1 MKKKTTAQATPKR
14 KATKPSPK
22 ARKPSQIDRIE
33 AAISKV
39 HEELLSVRSI
49 AHHARTA
56 ARVNTGKL
64 DLLLSGATFM
74 QELDKAKEE
83 PKPLGLQP
91 GDYTD
96 ASKETADALTAM
108 GWEWWDD
115 DRHKEKYIRFGQNS
129 AKGKMV
135 NINQMGATCH
145 LTPAEFLSRAS
156 VTAKEL
162 RLVPVVEEPKVLN
175 VGQWIKFRDGSWQT
189 KEYGGI
195 AKVKSGP
202 DEEGHYLTEPAP
214 TEPMG
219 YYFAV
224 DEAGPATEQEIADHL
239 AEQEARA
246 NAEKMAKL
254 KWGVRVKTQK
264 GREYRIACD
273 KPNEDGLYRVAPD
286 VAYTYDAPMLSVD
299 EFTVIEQP

>member
-1 MKKKTTAQATPKR
+1 MPTKKTAPKKTACR
-14 KATKPSPK
+14 KEPKPSPK
-22 ARKPSQIDRIE
+22 ARKPSQLDRIE
-33 AAISKV
+33 VAISKV

-56 ARVNTGKL
+56 ARVNTSKL

-145 LTPAEFLSRAS
+145 LTPAEFLSRAA
-156 VTAKEL
+156 VTAKEIG
-162 RLVPVVEEPKVLN
+162 LVPVMEKWV
-175 VGQWIKFRDGSWQT
+175 
-189 KEYGGI
+189 
-195 AKVKSGP
+195 
-202 DEEGHYLTEPAP
+202 PAP
-214 TEPMG
+214 GEWVRDESCIG
-219 YYFAV
+219 KAV
-224 DEAGPATEQEIADHL
+224 EVDRGLVSIDIGPKNVWRLLKRVAKPTDAEVQQHL
-239 AEQEARA
+239 ADQEAK
-246 NAEKMAKL
+246 NPVEF
-254 KWGVRVKTQK
+254 GTRVEYQDDK
-264 GREYRIACD
+264 GW
-273 KPNEDGLYRVAPD
+273 RVACNEADKHGWWVIVKPS
-286 VAYTYDAPMLSVD
+286 TRSVCSAKRH
-299 EFTVIEQP
+299 EFTVIDPQP